1 MLLNKNAFLRASVSE
16 LIAMQGLQE
25 RVEKFKKFN
34 EEYLAQ
40 MEGQRR
46 KEEQEQEEH
55 MRNVHPQDQNYY
67 EPQQQFS
74 RVGAAAAA

>member
-25 RVEKFKKFN
+25 RVEKFTKFN

-46 KEEQEQEEH
+46 LEE
-55 MRNVHPQDQNYY
+55 
-67 EPQQQFS
+67 
-74 RVGAAAAA
+74 